1 MGLASG
7 VCGYEH
13 GEAYRAGGL
22 QVYESDPC
30 RLDELFR
37 TRREALDPLQ
47 GLLPVARRALAQQ
60 EVMKR
65 LGRAG
70 ETEQVLGEKEH
81 EDLEEAPF
89 P

>member
-1 MGLASG
+1 M
-7 VCGYEH
+7 
-13 GEAYRAGGL
+13 
-22 QVYESDPC
+22 
-30 RLDELFR
+30 
-37 TRREALDPLQ
+37 DPLQ